1 MKFYKFEKL
10 YIGGQWTEATES
22 RFLEVEN
29 PATGHIIGRVP
40 RGGEEDVDAAVRAA
54 KNAFSLWS
62 QMTLEQRVEKMK
74 RVYAY
79 LTDREAQ
86 LIEIEIA
93 ELGAPLKWTKRAQV
107 GGPLARFKDYIERIQ
122 TFEFE
127 EDLPQA
133 RIVKEPVGVVGCLTP
148 WNYPI
153 NQVIQKIVP
162 AILAGNTVV
171 LKPSQMTPI
180 SAFVLAEAF
189 EAAEVPGGVF
199 NLVSGRGA
207 EVGNALAKH
216 EWVDMISFT
225 GSTEGG
231 KQVGRL
237 ALGTVKKLALE
248 LGGKSA
254 NILLEGADYDLALSE
269 GLKSCFY
276 NTGQTCSAWTRML
289 VPKQDLKTIEE
300 KLVKMAA
307 EFKVGDPT
315 LEETDIGPLASQKQ
329 FDKVRG
335 YIQEGVES
343 GARLIYGEVPEKKSD
358 GYFVKPCIFSDV
370 DNRMTIAQEEIF
382 GPVLCVIPY
391 ESVEDAVRLAN
402 DSMYGLSGAVFG
414 PEEEAVR
421 VARAIRTGNVYVND
435 GKRDIGAPFGGYKQ
449 SGIGREGGTYG
460 IEEYLEVKA
469 IYK

>member
-1 MKFYKFEKL
+1 
-10 YIGGQWTEATES
+10 
-22 RFLEVEN
+22 
-29 PATGHIIGRVP
+29 
-40 RGGEEDVDAAVRAA
+40 
-54 KNAFSLWS
+54 
-62 QMTLEQRVEKMK
+62 
-74 RVYAY
+74 
-79 LTDREAQ
+79 
-86 LIEIEIA
+86 
-93 ELGAPLKWTKRAQV
+93 
-107 GGPLARFKDYIERIQ
+107 
-122 TFEFE
+122 
-127 EDLPQA
+127 
-133 RIVKEPVGVVGCLTP
+133 
-148 WNYPI
+148 
-153 NQVIQKIVP
+153 
-162 AILAGNTVV
+162 
-171 LKPSQMTPI
+171 
-180 SAFVLAEAF
+180 
-189 EAAEVPGGVF
+189 
-199 NLVSGRGA
+199 
-207 EVGNALAKH
+207 
-216 EWVDMISFT
+216 MISFT

-289 VPKQDLKTIEE
+289 VPKQDLKAIEE